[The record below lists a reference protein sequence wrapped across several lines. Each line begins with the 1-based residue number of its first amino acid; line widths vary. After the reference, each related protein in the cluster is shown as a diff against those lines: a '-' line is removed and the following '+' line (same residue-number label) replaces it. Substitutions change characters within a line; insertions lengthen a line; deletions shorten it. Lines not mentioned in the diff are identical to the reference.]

1 MNEKLHESIT
11 NHKKNM
17 KLFLVIFLI
26 ASLLV
31 NIVLIYN
38 MRSEQRR
45 HKGPVQIMGLS
56 DIKRDKRLRHLY
68 DFVSKE
74 YEVGNYAEFR
84 RKMHIHEKRRIFY
97 NEISRHYYIGY
108 SFEDFEEYLYFSH

>member
-17 KLFLVIFLI
+17 KLFLVIFSI

-38 MRSEQRR
+38 MRSD
-45 HKGPVQIMGLS
+45 KGPVQIMGLS

-97 NEISRHYYIGY
+97 NEISRHCYIGY